1 MTEVMWAAVLSL
13 FGSLIGTFGGILTSA
28 RLTEYRLT
36 QLEKKMTEMSKL
48 VNRIYQLEQ
57 KTAIH
62 EERLKAG
69 SFGRSHNV
77 QCPN

>member
-13 FGSLIGTFGGILTSA
+13 LGSLIGTLGGILASA
-28 RLTEYRLT
+28 RLMNYRLE
-36 QLEKKMTEMSKL
+36 QLEKKMEEMGAL

-57 KTAIH
+57 KTAVH

-69 SFGRSHNV
+69 SHLRSYNV
-77 QCPN
+77 QCPS

>member
-13 FGSLIGTFGGILTSA
+13 FGSLIGTLGGILASA
-28 RLTEYRLT
+28 RLMNYRLD
-36 QLEKKMTEMSKL
+36 QLEKKMEKMGTL

-69 SFGRSHNV
+69 SIIRNHSVH
-77 QCPN
+77 CPN

>member
-13 FGSLIGTFGGILTSA
+13 FGSLIGTLGGILASA
-28 RLTEYRLT
+28 RLMNYRLD
-36 QLEKKMTEMSKL
+36 QLEKKMEEMGTL

-69 SFGRSHNV
+69 SFVRNHSV